1 MRRVIVTDFDGTL
14 TTSDTL
20 IEFILYA
27 KGRLKCLTGFI
38 LFSPLIVLM
47 KMKLYP
53 NGRVKERL
61 FAHFF
66 RGMRIERFES
76 LGRDF
81 ATDSRHLLRSG
92 GLQMVDQADNDGT
105 EVIIVTASIRQWVQ
119 PFFPRMRVLATEI
132 EVIDGVITG
141 RFSTPNCYGSEKVH
155 RLRKAIVD
163 REQCHI
169 VAYGDSSGDR
179 AMMQYADESHY
190 KPWRD

>member
-27 KGRLKCLTGFI
+27 KGRLNCLTGFI

-119 PFFPRMRVLATEI
+119 PFFPRTIVLATEI

-141 RFSTPNCYGSEKVH
+141 RFSTPNCYGIEKVH
-155 RLRKAIVD
+155 RLRKVIVD